1 MDISKQMDI
10 IGIDLGTT
18 NSVATV
24 YTEDGLKHISFDGDF
39 LLPSVVNI
47 SQDGVI
53 VGVKAKNMA
62 MIAEDNTAISIKR
75 VMGSDEKITLNS
87 KEFSPEEISSFIIKH
102 IKETA
107 QKEMGEDYNRCVVT
121 VPAYFNEN
129 QREATAQAV
138 RLAGLEILR
147 IINEPTAA
155 AIAYGA
161 NSSEDMLYGVY
172 DLGGGTFD
180 ISIIENSE
188 GLIEV
193 VATTGDNTLG
203 GDDFDKKLSN
213 LIWEKSKFD
222 IERTKKLEIKLN
234 QLAEKTKIL
243 LSTEDSV
250 NIDEKFFA
258 KKDGEPL
265 HLEVEIT
272 KEEFEELISE
282 DIDKTIELLLD
293 TIEESNNDID
303 ELEAIILTGGS
314 SRIPLISRKI
324 LEQTGKLAI
333 LIEDPD
339 KSVSIGAI
347 LQGVMIEGIDT
358 SSILVDITPYSLG
371 TSTLDS
377 DSFDMEL
384 SLSKIILKNTPVPTS
399 KTSRY
404 YAVQEFQDKFK
415 IDIYQGED
423 IEDLTQNIEIG
434 NILLVVQ
441 NPVEDGAIDVTFTLN
456 QDGML
461 SVLAKEIH
469 TNEIIQGEFKTKIS
483 KSTQHSKVKEMNII
497 NEHDKTIISKMDKLL
512 KSSILDEDKEDLREL
527 RAKYIS
533 AKSEDK
539 ASLEEEIIDTI
550 FFLEDSI

>member
-1 MDISKQMDI
+1 MDI

-24 YTEDGLKHISFDGDF
+24 YTKDGLKHISFDGDF

-47 SQDGVI
+47 SQEGVI

-87 KEFSPEEISSFIIKH
+87 KEFSPEEVSSFIIKH

-138 RLAGLEILR
+138 KLAGLEVLR
-147 IINEPTAA
+147 IINEPTSA

-161 NSSEDMLYGVY
+161 NSSADMLYGVY

-193 VATTGDNTLG
+193 VATTGDNNLG

-213 LIWEKSKFD
+213 LIWEKSEFD

-265 HLEVEIT
+265 HLEIEIT

-282 DIDKTIELLLD
+282 DIDKTIELLLE
-293 TIEESNNDID
+293 TVEESNSDID

-324 LEQTGKLAI
+324 LEQTGKLPI

-347 LQGVMIEGIDT
+347 LQGAMIEGVDT

-371 TSTLDS
+371 TSTFDS
-377 DSFDMEL
+377 DSFGMEQI
-384 SLSKIILKNTPVPTS
+384 LSKIILKNTPVPTS

-404 YAVQEFQDKFK
+404 YAVQEFQDKFQ
-415 IDIYQGED
+415 IDIYQGEN
-423 IEDLTQNIEIG
+423 IEDLEQNIKIAD
-434 NILLVVQ
+434 ILLEVQ

-469 TNEIIQGEFKTKIS
+469 TNEIIKGEFKTKIS
-483 KSTQHSKVKEMNII
+483 KSTQHSKVKEMDII
-497 NEHDKTIISKMDKLL
+497 NEHDKIIISKMDKLL
-512 KSSILDEDKEDLREL
+512 ESSILDEDKEDLREL
-527 RAKYIS
+527 RTKYIS